1 MAFQLVITNKTQRV
15 INKVITLYIVKPPY
29 DSHAIFL
36 PVQMKAACFLLC
48 MHTAVAI
55 QLHSS

>member
-29 DSHAIFL
+29 DSHAITL
-36 PVQMKAACFLLC
+36 PVQMKTACFLLC
-48 MHTAVAI
+48 MHSYTIAF
-55 QLHSS
+55 